1 MTELDWT
8 GLAALVVAIG
18 GAVGA
23 ILGGMRLLRGDKFHR
38 SVEESTALLSGY
50 RDMVASLRV
59 ELENARKELAAERAA
74 WNVDRRELYGEIDK
88 LRESMALERS
98 AWHAERQ
105 DLHRQ
110 INELRDEVATL
121 QPRAMTDRT
130 RKGDGPRRAPS
141 RD

>member
-1 MTELDWT
+1 MNGLDWT
-8 GLAALVVAIG
+8 GLSALVVAVG

-23 ILGGMRLLRGDKFHR
+23 IIGGLRVLRGDKFRR

-59 ELENARKELAAERAA
+59 DVENARNELAAERAA
-74 WNVDRRELYGEIDK
+74 WNRERRDLHGEIDQ
-88 LRESMALERS
+88 LRESMALERT
-98 AWHAERQ
+98 AWHRERQ

-110 INELRDEVATL
+110 LDELRDEVATL
-121 QPRAMTDRT
+121 QPRSATDRT
-130 RKGDGPRRAPS
+130 RKGDPPRRTPP